1 MITYKAN
8 NAVYLENKFIGEI
21 RKVEGGYQYWPQG
34 KKKYADPDDIF
45 PTIAEVKNILE
56 EE

>member
-21 RKVEGGYQYWPQG
+21 RKVEDGYQYWPQG
-34 KKKYADPDDIF
+34 KKKYADPADIF